1 MCTSVT
7 LVHMANRNVTLSLP
21 EEVFRRAK
29 VFAAEHDTSV
39 SALVADLLM
48 SRVDVEYDG
57 VWAAEERLMREGVG
71 LRVGDAALTRD
82 EAHAR

>member
-1 MCTSVT
+1 
-7 LVHMANRNVTLSLP
+7 MANRNVTLSLP
-21 EEVFRRAK
+21 EELFRRAR

-57 VWAAEERLMREGVG
+57 AWAEEERLMREGVG
-71 LRVGDAALTRD
+71 LRIGEVAPTRD
-82 EAHAR
+82 DAHAR

>member
-1 MCTSVT
+1 
-7 LVHMANRNVTLSLP
+7 MANRNVTLSLP

-48 SRVDVEYDG
+48 TRVDVEYEG
-57 VWAAEERLMREGVG
+57 AWSREERIMRDGLG
-71 LRVGDAALTRD
+71 LRVGDRAPSRD
-82 EAHAR
+82 EAHGR